1 MKLSVQHL
9 RQAYHDGV
17 ADFGEVLSRVTATVL
32 EQIDTLSRIAS
43 EFSNVAR
50 MPERRAEPVDVHEI
64 LREALNL
71 YASAAIRIET
81 DLLAGA
87 SVVRADRE
95 ELRRAFI
102 NVLRNSVQAMGD
114 AGTITIATRAADG
127 VLRVLVRDT
136 GPGIAP
142 EVLARLFEPN
152 FSTKTDGMGLG
163 LTLVRSTIEQLGG
176 TLTLESAPGEGTS
189 VRINLP
195 LLAP

>member
-1 MKLSVQHL
+1 
-9 RQAYHDGV
+9 
-17 ADFGEVLSRVTATVL
+17 
-32 EQIDTLSRIAS
+32 
-43 EFSNVAR
+43 
-50 MPERRAEPVDVHEI
+50 
-64 LREALNL
+64 
-71 YASAAIRIET
+71 
-81 DLLAGA
+81 
-87 SVVRADRE
+87 
-95 ELRRAFI
+95 
-102 NVLRNSVQAMGD
+102 
-114 AGTITIATRAADG
+114 
-127 VLRVLVRDT
+127 VRDT